1 MTEPLEPIAVIG
13 VAGRFPGAAD
23 YRAFWDNL
31 RQGTESV
38 TPLTDEAM
46 LASGVPERDIAD
58 PSYVKAAALMP
69 GADGFDAGF
78 FGLSERD
85 ADLCDPRLRLFL
97 EAVHAAVED
106 AGYDLTAIARDTGV
120 FGAAGH
126 GRYREDDDAEPAGFA
141 AGMLDLQGP
150 SVGLTGCSLAAVH
163 LAAQALRSGE
173 CGLALAGGVHVQF
186 PYGHGYRWVPG
197 GPYPPDARCRPFDA
211 AAAGGITGSGV
222 GVVLL
227 KPLDEAI
234 LDGDRV
240 RAVIRGDAV
249 AHDGRRPGR
258 GQADAAAEAMA
269 LAGIGPDA
277 ISYVEAHGA
286 GTVRSDAVEVAEL
299 ARGYA
304 ELGDVPRGSIPI
316 GSVKSNVGNLGAAAG
331 IAGLL
336 KVVLSLEHGLIPAT
350 INVSRPNPGLAET
363 PFRPAREAQPWHGES
378 RMAGVHATAPG
389 GTHTH
394 LVVAEGLPPH
404 LDHDERRPRV
414 VIWSGRDE
422 EAVAT
427 VRDSLAR
434 RFAESG
440 EDFAA
445 AVSTLQRG
453 RTEYP
458 VREAAICVNAAEAA
472 KALSANEGVIA
483 GSALNGPP
491 RLTFLFPGMNACRP
505 RMARGLYGTQRV
517 FTETMDV
524 CLEAFEKEGVE
535 LYDGWPEG
543 PALLFAVE
551 YALAATWES
560 WGVRPDTVVG
570 EGVGVLVADA
580 VTGTVS
586 LDEAVRRIVHE
597 PDDLPTG
604 RSGELPDAGDGVV
617 LQIGSQE
624 SGDDE
629 RSLMTELAR
638 LWVRGVPVDWAQV
651 DRDQPLQRVPLPGHP
666 LKRRRHWLGS
676 AGAPAPVQSESPQ
689 APRTAAV
696 AGLPDPAEPL
706 RPLGDTQHAFW
717 ILEQLAP
724 DSGVSNLCIAFRTA
738 EALRWWPLQSAVQQ
752 LLRRHPALRLRFP
765 ELNGVPVQHL
775 TAPEDAQIKLE
786 TRATSEEKLVADL
799 QEFLD
804 APFDLGGDFPV
815 RVGHFTLPDGASVVC
830 LVAHHIVVDGTSL
843 QILVEELSRL
853 YGDLAERGEISA
865 ELAGTAPLLL
875 EPEPSQEATR
885 YWLDH
890 LDGVR
895 PETMALPGTRP
906 APARP
911 TFAGRTRTWEMT
923 PEARAAME
931 ALRRELRV
939 TDNLVLMSAFYLT
952 LARHGAGP
960 DLVVGVPVDTRRPA
974 TQKQVGYGVSTL
986 PIRVR
991 VDPDESFRVLAHRV
1005 GEAFFGGLEQTGATA
1020 EVVITERGH
1029 GTTDWRVPLFRH
1041 IFNHRPWTD
1050 ERISFGGQRPE
1061 YVKDIFDRSRVD
1073 MQFVAV
1079 PKPEEILLRVSYST
1093 EVHDDEDMVAFVARL
1108 QALLE
1113 RAAADPDRPVGE
1125 LEFASGRERA
1135 VLDAANCTDRDWGA
1149 PETLAEA
1156 IAARTG
1162 EATAVVDGELR
1173 LSYHDL
1179 LAKAV
1184 AIRDVL
1190 RSQGVRRG
1198 DIVALALGRSAPLA
1212 AAVLGVWAAGASYLP
1227 LDAHH
1232 PAMRLA
1238 YQVEDADAQLILV
1251 AGEGTAHSAWS
1262 GGRPVVAVRDLPPG
1276 DSALLLDQG
1285 APDPGDI
1292 AYVIYTSGSTGRPKG
1307 VAVTHRNL
1315 ANLVHDFAGRLPVEA
1330 PAGVLWSTTPAFD
1343 ISALELFL
1351 PLLTGGRLV
1360 VASDDAQLRPR
1371 VFLDLIKDQ
1380 DVSVVQATPTAWR
1393 MTVPEVEG
1401 ELAGRT
1407 VLCGGEPMPA
1417 TLARDLLAC
1426 GCRLFNVYGPTE
1438 TTIWSTA
1445 AELHGSPED
1454 PVPIG
1459 RPLANT
1465 QVFVLDPR
1473 GQELPPGVPGEL
1485 CIAGAGVAV
1494 GYLGRPELTAERFGT
1509 HPRHGRFYRT
1519 GDLARLRHDG
1529 TLEMLGRSDRQVK
1542 LRGHR
1547 IELGEVEA
1555 ALHEHHQVRLAA
1567 VTLSGDPQT
1576 DGRLVAFVRP
1586 DTGTGGQGT
1595 LRDELW
1601 RHARTRLPDY
1611 AVPSAIVVVDR
1622 IPVTPNGKIA
1632 YRELLETAAP
1642 RHAAPAV
1649 ATGADPEL
1657 TERLVGLW
1665 RETLGRQELGAHD
1678 NFFLNGGHSILA
1690 VRLTTRLEEITGRPV
1705 AVPVIFQYPTPAELS
1720 AHLAAP
1726 GAAG

>member
-1 MTEPLEPIAVIG
+1 MTDPLEPIAVIG

-31 RQGTESV
+31 RQGAESV
-38 TPLTDEAM
+38 TPLTDAAM
-46 LASGVPERDIAD
+46 LAAGVPERDLAD

-85 ADLCDPRLRLFL
+85 ADLLDPRLRLFA

-106 AGYDLTAIARDTGV
+106 AGYDLTAITRDTGV
-120 FGAAGH
+120 FGAAGP
-126 GRYREDDDAEPAGFA
+126 GRYREDDDDARDPAAFA
-141 AGMLDLQGP
+141 AGLLDLQGP
-150 SVGLTGCSLAAVH
+150 TAGLSTCSLAAVH

-197 GPYPPDARCRPFDA
+197 GPHPPDARCRPFDA
-211 AAAGGITGSGV
+211 AAAGGVTGSGV

-258 GQADAAAEAMA
+258 GQAVAAAEAMA
-269 LAGIGPDA
+269 LAGVGPDA

-286 GTVRSDAVEVAEL
+286 GTVRSDALEVAEL

-304 ELGDVPRGSIPI
+304 DMGEAPRGSIPI

-331 IAGLL
+331 IAGLV
-336 KVVLSLEHGLIPAT
+336 KVVLAVEHGLIPAT
-350 INVSRPNPGLAET
+350 INVSRPNPGLADT
-363 PFRPAREAQPWHGES
+363 PFRPVREAQPWRGES
-378 RMAGVHATAPG
+378 RVAGVHATAPG
-389 GTHTH
+389 GAHTH
-394 LVVAEGLPPH
+394 LVVTEGLPPH

-414 VIWSGRDE
+414 LVWSGRDR
-422 EAVAT
+422 EAAAT

-434 RFAESG
+434 RFTESG
-440 EDFAA
+440 GADFAA

-453 RTEYP
+453 RTEHP
-458 VREAAICVNAAEAA
+458 VREAAVCANATEAA
-472 KALSANEGVIA
+472 KALSANEGVVA
-483 GSALNGPP
+483 GSATGGPP
-491 RLTFLFPGMNACRP
+491 HVVFLFPGRDRS
-505 RMARGLYGTQRV
+505 RMPTGLYGTQRV

-524 CLEAFEKEGVE
+524 CLEAFERENVDPHEG
-535 LYDGWPEG
+535 G
-543 PALLFAVE
+543 PALAFAVE

-560 WGVRPDTVVG
+560 WGVRPDSVVA
-570 EGVGVLVADA
+570 EGTGTLVAEVVA
-580 VTGTVS
+580 GAKS
-586 LDEAVRRIVHE
+586 LDEAVRGIVRE
-597 PDDLPTG
+597 PDGLPTG
-604 RSGELPDAGDGVV
+604 RADRPADGGDRVV
-617 LQIGSQE
+617 LDVGAE
-624 SGDDE
+624 DDE
-629 RSLMTELAR
+629 RGLLAALAR
-638 LWVRGVPVDWAQV
+638 LWVRGVPVDWAEV
-651 DRDQPLQRVPLPGHP
+651 DRDQPMQRVPLPGHP
-666 LKRRRHWLGS
+666 LNRRRHWLGS
-676 AGAPAPVQSESPQ
+676 ASAPAPIETETPKAAP
-689 APRTAAV
+689 APRAAAI
-696 AGLPDPAEPL
+696 AGLPEPAEPL

-724 DSGVSNLCIAFRTA
+724 DSGVSNLCIAFRTV

-775 TAPEDAQIKLE
+775 TAPEDAQIKLA

-830 LVAHHIVVDGTSL
+830 LVAHHIVIDGTSL
-843 QILVEELSRL
+843 QILVEELSGL

-875 EPEPSQEATR
+875 EPEPSPEATR

-895 PETMALPGTRP
+895 PEAMALPGTRP

-1029 GTTDWRVPLFRH
+1029 GTSDWRVPLFRH
-1041 IFNHRPWTD
+1041 IYNHRPWTD
-1050 ERISFGGQRPE
+1050 ERIRFGGQMPE

-1125 LEFASGRERA
+1125 LEFASGPERA
-1135 VLDAANCTDRDWGA
+1135 VLDAANGTDRDWGA

-1162 EATAVVDGELR
+1162 AETAVVDGELR

-1179 LAKAV
+1179 LARAV
-1184 AIRDVL
+1184 AIRDAL
-1190 RSQGVRRG
+1190 RSRGVRRG
-1198 DIVALALGRSAPLA
+1198 DIVALALGRSASLA
-1212 AAVLGVWAAGASYLP
+1212 SAVLGVWAAGASYLP

-1238 YQVEDADAQLILV
+1238 YQVEDADARLVLV
-1251 AGEGTAHSAWS
+1251 ADEGTAHSAWS
-1262 GGRPVVAVRDLPPG
+1262 GGRSVVAVRDLPPG
-1276 DSALLLDQG
+1276 DTATLLDQG
-1285 APDPGDI
+1285 PPDPGDT

-1307 VAVTHRNL
+1307 VAVTHGNL
-1315 ANLVHDFAGRLPVEA
+1315 ANLVRDFADRLPVEA
-1330 PAGVLWSTTPAFD
+1330 SAGVLWSTTPAFD

-1360 VASDDAQLRPR
+1360 VASDEAQLRPR
-1371 VFLDLIKDQ
+1371 VFLDLIRDQ

-1393 MTVPEVEG
+1393 MTVPEVDG

-1417 TLARDLLAC
+1417 TLARDLLAR

-1445 AELHGSPED
+1445 AELSGSPED

-1465 QVFVLDPR
+1465 RVFVLDAR

-1555 ALHEHHQVRLAA
+1555 ALHEHHKVRLAA
-1567 VTLSGDPQT
+1567 VTLAGDPQT
-1576 DGRLVAFVRP
+1576 DGRLVAFVQP

-1622 IPVTPNGKIA
+1622 IPITPNGKIA

-1642 RHAAPAV
+1642 QHAAPAV
-1649 ATGADPEL
+1649 ATGGDPEL

-1665 RETLGRQELGAHD
+1665 RETLGRPELGAHD

-1690 VRLTTRLEEITGRPV
+1690 VGLTTRLEEITGDPV